1 MTFLDLFLGGILA
14 YGGIRGLWKG
24 LFVEMASFVSLLIGI
39 YIAMKFS
46 YLMRSIIEGHVSWN
60 PKTIEITAFALTF
73 IGVVT
78 GIFLLAKLFTTIAD
92 FASLGIINRLAGGL
106 FGLLKMTL
114 ILSILL
120 SLFLKINYNEM
131 LLSREKQEQSL
142 FFNPV
147 QKVASFIFPMIKEWF
162 PENLIP
168 TKSER

>member
-14 YGGIRGLWKG
+14 YGCIRGLWKG

-46 YLMRSIIEGHVSWN
+46 YLMRSIIEGHVSWE

-73 IGVVT
+73 IVVVV

-131 LLSREKQEQSL
+131 LLSKEKQEQSL

-168 TKSER
+168 AESER